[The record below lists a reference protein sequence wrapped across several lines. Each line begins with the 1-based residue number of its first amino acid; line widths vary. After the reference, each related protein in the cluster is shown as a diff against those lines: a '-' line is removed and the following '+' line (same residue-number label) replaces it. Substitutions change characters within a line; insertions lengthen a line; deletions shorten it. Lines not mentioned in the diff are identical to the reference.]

1 MSQRHGSRMHPTHNH
16 TLDAA
21 GAAVAR
27 NRLLPVMHLETGEAV
42 LLFAETEKRFEE
54 RAVFGRAAVAAESS
68 DGASSPAVWMA
79 EHVEAV
85 AHDAHNRATE
95 RPVIVELPLVALI
108 HPDTA
113 MACDAAIARTRLCPQ
128 EICLEV
134 QDAALSLPAARN
146 AQDGIE
152 ALRRCGFR
160 VSLNATRSWQCPLSH
175 SLRMLL
181 DSLRV
186 DARKIENEP
195 ELQDRI
201 ETASAAGMLVIA
213 EHANW
218 RDSYFLSELGV
229 EYGLKMRAD
238 A

>member
-1 MSQRHGSRMHPTHNH
+1 MRPNFFNSS
-16 TLDAA
+16 DAA
-21 GAAVAR
+21 NAAADR
-27 NRLLPVMHLETGEAV
+27 NRLLPVMHLETGDAV

-54 RAVFGRAAVAAESS
+54 RAVFGRAARAAECS
-68 DGASSPAVWMA
+68 DAVSPAEWMA
-79 EHVEAV
+79 DHIEAV
-85 AHDAHNRATE
+85 AHDAHNRTTE

-113 MACDAAIARTRLCPQ
+113 TACDAAIARTRLCPQ

-134 QDAALSLPAARN
+134 QDAALALPAARN
-146 AQDGIE
+146 AQDHIE

-175 SLRMLL
+175 SMRMLL
-181 DSLRV
+181 DSLHV
-186 DARKIENEP
+186 DARKIESEP

-201 ETASAAGMLVIA
+201 ETAASAGMLVIA
-213 EHANW
+213 ENANW

-229 EYGLKMRAD
+229 EYGFRMRAD